1 MIVTIRGLQEG
12 LKNAASVTALLSAM
26 TAIVRSKKT
35 LMMQLTGFEEA
46 SALQMLEGKSL
57 REQELQ
63 MTFKMYR
70 DEGIDAIMVR
80 AETSDL
86 TKEHFD
92 QTVTEVLDKQNLFD
106 VLKETNKRE
115 FYDFLDKAKVRN
127 ILKGAKQVYDYIY
140 VLLPE
145 REEVIQM
152 VQEMSDEDIV
162 VVPQGPAVEI
172 DYTEKPFTVIV
183 NDFESKSIYDP
194 RVMAK
199 SYGVKKIYTLPHN
212 YMYRDAIISQTLVD
226 FVLENRKDMRE
237 DINYEFTSSVIKLLN
252 KYITGEIDDDEE
264 ENDVE
269 KMPKIDDFDTTDF
282 PELKELPDESIQEVY
297 VKKGLFGRKKKK
309 LTADF

>member
-1 MIVTIRGLQEG
+1 MIITIRGLQDG
-12 LKNAASVTALLSAM
+12 QKNAASVTALLSAM

-35 LMMQLTGFEEA
+35 LMMQLTGFEES
-46 SALQMLEGKSL
+46 SALQILEGKSL

-92 QTVTEVLDKQNLFD
+92 QTVTEILDKQNLFD

-115 FYDFLDKAKVRN
+115 FYDFLDKSKVRN

-145 REEVIQM
+145 REEVISM
-152 VQEMSDEDIV
+152 VQELSDEDIV
-162 VVPQGPAVEI
+162 VVPQGPAVDIEFT
-172 DYTEKPFTVIV
+172 DKPYTVIV
-183 NDFESKSIYDP
+183 NDFEAKSIYDS
-194 RVMAK
+194 RVIAK
-199 SYGVKKIYTLPHN
+199 SYGVKKVYTLPHN

-252 KYITGEIDDDEE
+252 KYIKGEIDEDEE
-264 ENDVE
+264 GEDIENL
-269 KMPKIDDFDTTDF
+269 PKSEDIETVAF
-282 PELKELPDESIQEVY
+282 PELKELPDEAIQEVY
-297 VKKGLFGRKKKK
+297 VKKGFFGKKKKK